1 MAFLLENSGLRIE
14 ICNPNETADSH
25 LHTRFSH
32 CGYITQ
38 IIQKKSN
45 EQVLGQPTEIFHPFH
60 GSGFPDEF
68 EIPLGYEEA
77 TCGECFLKI
86 GVGAETKISDRPY
99 SNWDEHPVTQKA
111 HTEVLRSPD
120 SLTFI
125 QMAELAHIGYHYTKG
140 IALNGSK
147 LVVTHALKN
156 TGNDRWNTLW
166 YSHVF
171 LPIEK
176 LQPQAIL
183 QMNSGGKLKRNDPQ
197 MQSCSPVEVVFST
210 VDLDADG
217 VCLQWDMSD
226 AQDNKQRLLNAHG
239 RSIYQAEGN
248 YPYQELQIWMNH
260 RVFSIEPKL
269 HIDLAPGQE
278 KRWETV
284 YIW

>member
-1 MAFLLENSGLRIE
+1 MALLLENSELCIE
-14 ICNPNETADSH
+14 VCDPNEPADLH

-38 IIQKKSN
+38 IIIKKHD
-45 EQVLGQPTEIFHPFH
+45 EQVLGQPSAVFHPFQ
-60 GSGFPDEF
+60 GNGFPDEF

-77 TCGECFLKI
+77 TRGECFLKI
-86 GVGAETKISDRPY
+86 GVGAEIKISDKPY
-99 SNWDEHPVTQKA
+99 SNWDEHPVAQKA
-111 HTEVLRSPD
+111 YTEVLKLPD

-125 QMAELAHIGYHYTKG
+125 QAAELAHIRYHYTKK
-140 IALNGSK
+140 IALTGSN

-156 TGNDRWNTLW
+156 TGDARWNTLW

-176 LQPQAIL
+176 VQPQAIL
-183 QMNSGGKLKRNDPQ
+183 QMNRGGKLKRDDPQ
-197 MQSCSPVEVVFST
+197 MQNCSPVEAVFST
-210 VDLDADG
+210 MNLDADG

-226 AQDNKQRLLNAHG
+226 AQDNKQRLLHIHG

-248 YPYQELQIWMNH
+248 YPYQELQVWMNH

-269 HIDLAPGQE
+269 HVDLEPGQE

-284 YIW
+284 YTW

>member
-1 MAFLLENSGLRIE
+1 MALLLENSDLRIE
-14 ICNPNETADSH
+14 VCDPNETAEHH

-38 IIQKKSN
+38 IIRKKHD
-45 EQVLGQPTEIFHPFH
+45 EQVLGQPTEVFHPFH

-68 EIPLGYEEA
+68 EMPLGYEEA
-77 TCGECFLKI
+77 AHGECFLKI
-86 GVGAETKISDRPY
+86 GVGAEMKNSDAPY
-99 SNWDEHPVTQKA
+99 SNWDEHPVVQKA
-111 HTEVLRSPD
+111 HTEVLKSPD
-120 SLTFI
+120 SLSFI
-125 QMAELAHIGYHYTKG
+125 QTAELAHIGYHYTKE
-140 IALNGSK
+140 IALNGSN

-156 TGNDRWNTLW
+156 TGNARWNTLW

-176 LQPQAIL
+176 VQPQAIL
-183 QMNSGGKLKRNDPQ
+183 QMNSGGKLKRDDPR
-197 MQSCSPVEVVFST
+197 MQSCTPVEAVFST

-217 VCLQWDMSD
+217 VCLQWDMSE
-226 AQDNKQRLLNAHG
+226 AQDNRQRLLHTQG

-248 YPYQELQIWMNH
+248 YPYQELQVWMNH

-269 HIDLAPGQE
+269 HIDLEPGQE

-284 YIW
+284 YTW

>member
-1 MAFLLENSGLRIE
+1 MAFLLENSGLHIE
-14 ICNPNETADSH
+14 VCNPNETADSH

-45 EQVLGQPTEIFHPFH
+45 EQVLGQPTEVFHPFH

-86 GVGAETKISDRPY
+86 GVGAETKISDKPY

-197 MQSCSPVEVVFST
+197 MQSCSPVGGSGCRWCVSPVGY
-210 VDLDADG
+210 VRCA
-217 VCLQWDMSD
+217 
-226 AQDNKQRLLNAHG
+226 
-239 RSIYQAEGN
+239 
-248 YPYQELQIWMNH
+248 
-260 RVFSIEPKL
+260 
-269 HIDLAPGQE
+269 GQ
-278 KRWETV
+278 
-284 YIW
+284 